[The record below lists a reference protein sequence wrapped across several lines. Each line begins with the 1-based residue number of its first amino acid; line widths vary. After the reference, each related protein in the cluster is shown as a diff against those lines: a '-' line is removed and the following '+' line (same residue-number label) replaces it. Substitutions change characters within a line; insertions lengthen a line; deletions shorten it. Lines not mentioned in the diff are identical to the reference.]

1 MPTFR
6 IGPSYGGFQDV
17 TIDEFASYNFAFTP
31 AEVTAAFAA
40 TTSKPLAPIDPHGI
54 DITAEWGPGIGKVS
68 VAADSGNDFEAAGVK
83 YTVDVYRDRKLIKS
97 GDIPQ
102 LRRGFGETLISIGTM
117 TPGSYFATVKLLDR
131 SNTVLAVK
139 NSSTFVVPKTSWLG
153 NSLGVSTS
161 VQPPW
166 TAIAANGLKLSVW
179 GREYD
184 LTGGF
189 GLPRQIT
196 SQGQHLLA
204 SPVALE
210 IDKGSGT
217 FQLKPSSLS
226 ITSIQP
232 HIVNWEGTADGQG
245 ITAMVRG
252 SLEYDGMML
261 IALKLSPTAG
271 PVTIK
276 TVRLQT
282 VLPSSRALFMHT
294 TTDQPYWWYPY
305 KSAVPSTPGTFHTNL
320 AQRPHKSKF
329 LPVVLFSD
337 DDRGLEWFAE
347 NPSGWR
353 VDESLPMQEMIR
365 DGNGNV
371 RLQNNFVN
379 KNFTLSEPIEISF
392 GYEATPVKPLPA
404 DWRGGRFGAAGGT
417 SVFPNNDFD
426 VYWDW
431 RGQSSGG
438 RSNANFPIFSLVPR
452 DSNLYKTTIQG
463 LRDQKRKVVPF
474 TNFHVTVP
482 AGGHT
487 WPDLDPIKAETA
499 NDGWISVPTKG
510 DADYW
515 LYHVNNALSTS
526 TYDGL
531 YIDEAEPYTSASLLS
546 GGYIKEDGT
555 HGAGYMLLGMRE
567 KLKRLRQ
574 VMLDNGKRPIIW
586 LHTTAKMYPHAFAF
600 ADIASDGESFM
611 FQKPTDPDWIDLWG
625 NGKLGSEWLRGLS
638 RSQKFG
644 LTPVFL
650 NYIKFYNLPAE
661 YTKALRAMYGILAIH
676 DVLPIDPAPWFA
688 TIKKDFGIT
697 AADVNFKGFWEQ
709 TAVQPDNVSVKV
721 SYYTRTNSALIF
733 LTNTGEAY
741 SGNIGLDISVLGL
754 DPATTTITDA
764 ESKQDVSIAAGK
776 ISMSIPRHDF
786 KVLHLG
792 VRR

>member
-1 MPTFR
+1 M
-6 IGPSYGGFQDV
+6 
-17 TIDEFASYNFAFTP
+17 
-31 AEVTAAFAA
+31 
-40 TTSKPLAPIDPHGI
+40 
-54 DITAEWGPGIGKVS
+54 
-68 VAADSGNDFEAAGVK
+68 
-83 YTVDVYRDRKLIKS
+83 DVYRDRKLVQS
-97 GDIPQ
+97 GDITQ

-117 TPGSYFATVKLLDR
+117 PPGSYDATVKLLGRGD
-131 SNTVLAVK
+131 TVLAVK

-153 NSLGVSTS
+153 NSLGVSTKIQS
-161 VQPPW
+161 PW
-166 TAIAANGLKLSVW
+166 AAIAANGLKLSVW

-189 GLPRQIT
+189 GLPSQMT

-210 IDKGSGT
+210 IDRGSGT

-226 ITSIQP
+226 LTSIQP
-232 HIVNWEGTADGQG
+232 HRVNWEGTAAGQG

-294 TTDQPYWWYPY
+294 TTDQPYWWYPFR
-305 KSAVPSTPGTFHTNL
+305 SAVPSTPGTFHTNL
-320 AQRPHKSKF
+320 AQRPQKSKF

-365 DGNGNV
+365 DGNGSV
-371 RLQNNFVN
+371 RLQNNFVS
-379 KNFTLSEPIEISF
+379 KNFVLSEPIEISF

-404 DWRGGRFGAAGGT
+404 NWRGGRFGADGGT

-426 VYWDW
+426 IYWDW
-431 RGQSSGG
+431 RGHSSGG

-452 DSNLYKTTIQG
+452 DSNLYKATIQG
-463 LRDQKRKVVPF
+463 LRDEKRKVVPF

-482 AGGHT
+482 VGGDT

-515 LYHVNNALSTS
+515 LYHINNALSTN

-531 YIDEAEPYTSASLLS
+531 YIDEPEPFTSASLLS

-574 VMLDNGKRPIIW
+574 VMLNNGKRPVIW

-600 ADIASDGESFM
+600 ADVASDGESFM
-611 FQKPTDPDWIDLWG
+611 FAKPTDPDWIDLWG
-625 NGKLGSEWLRGLS
+625 NGRLGSEWLRGLS

-650 NYIKFYNLPAE
+650 NYIKFYNLRPSIQ
-661 YTKALRAMYGILAIH
+661 KR
-676 DVLPIDPAPWFA
+676 FA
-688 TIKKDFGIT
+688 QCMAYWRFMTF
-697 AADVNFKGFWEQ
+697 
-709 TAVQPDNVSVKV
+709 
-721 SYYTRTNSALIF
+721 YL
-733 LTNTGEAY
+733 LT
-741 SGNIGLDISVLGL
+741 
-754 DPATTTITDA
+754 
-764 ESKQDVSIAAGK
+764 
-776 ISMSIPRHDF
+776 PRR
-786 KVLHLG
+786 G
-792 VRR
+792 SQR